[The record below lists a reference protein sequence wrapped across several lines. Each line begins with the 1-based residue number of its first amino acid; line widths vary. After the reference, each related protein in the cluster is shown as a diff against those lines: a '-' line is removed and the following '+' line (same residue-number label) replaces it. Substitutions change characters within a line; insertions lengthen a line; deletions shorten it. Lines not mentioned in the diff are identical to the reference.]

1 MLPGALQGLLVLLTA
16 VVSQAGSTQYHWD
29 YIVVGAGPAG
39 LQLGHFLQE
48 AGRDYVILEKANVSG
63 RSSFFDKA
71 KKKTALCSC
80 NPTYP
85 IAPPPPNLKVFLG
98 ILEHFGPEVHF
109 VGRLSKS
116 LTKK

>member
-29 YIVVGAGPAG
+29 YVVVGAGPAG

-63 RSSFFDKA
+63 RTNFFDKA
-71 KKKTALCSC
+71 KKKKGC
-80 NPTYP
+80 
-85 IAPPPPNLKVFLG
+85 
-98 ILEHFGPEVHF
+98 VH
-109 VGRLSKS
+109 VTCLLPAGRIFDFFHPWMCF
-116 LTKK
+116 